1 MPGDVQAAAYQRNVE
16 TLVSKLRRRYEIQ
29 KTSSLVDSPDLT
41 THIRQIVGSRRAA
54 LETLLVLR
62 QVVSKARFSNIEQ
75 LVEIIHSAGRRL
87 VDAQPKGGSLIIASR
102 SLHHIHHIEFSVGNT
117 VRKVLHHIREE
128 YRTAAK
134 KAPEDTALS
143 ISKLV
148 YQGQPRRRGVA
159 PKSETDVDLKEDDP
173 NDPDSFARSLKP
185 VLMEAIQDVLDE
197 LETVYDSISKSAKDH
212 IHSECV
218 SRGNGGP
225 LASLIL
231 LLLAPSSEIILTI
244 GQSTTV
250 ENFLKAAAHYR
261 NFTVIVAETGP
272 S

>member
-1 MPGDVQAAAYQRNVE
+1 MG
-16 TLVSKLRRRYEIQ
+16 
-29 KTSSLVDSPDLT
+29 
-41 THIRQIVGSRRAA
+41 RA
-54 LETLLVLR
+54 
-62 QVVSKARFSNIEQ
+62 
-75 LVEIIHSAGRRL
+75 
-87 VDAQPKGGSLIIASR
+87 
-102 SLHHIHHIEFSVGNT
+102 EFSVGNT

-159 PKSETDVDLKEDDP
+159 PKSEADADLKEDDP
-173 NDPDSFARSLKP
+173 DDPEYFARSLKP
-185 VLMEAIQDVLDE
+185 VLMEAIQDVFDE

-212 IHSECV
+212 IHSEYA
-218 SRGNGGP
+218 SQDNSSDHIAHLP
-225 LASLIL
+225 LLTL
-231 LLLAPSSEIILTI
+231 PSEIILTI

>member
-1 MPGDVQAAAYQRNVE
+1 VG
-16 TLVSKLRRRYEIQ
+16 LII
-29 KTSSLVDSPDLT
+29 
-41 THIRQIVGSRRAA
+41 HIRQIVGSRRAA
-54 LETLLVLR
+54 IETLLVLR

-75 LVEIIHSAGRRL
+75 LVEVIHSAGRRL
-87 VDAQPKGGSLIIASR
+87 VEAQPKGKSLVIA
-102 SLHHIHHIEFSVGNT
+102 LCGHHDAYHTEFSVGNT

-173 NDPDSFARSLKP
+173 DDPDSFARSLKP
-185 VLMEAIQDVLDE
+185 VLMEAIQDVFDE

-218 SRGNGGP
+218 PHGGRAP
-225 LASLIL
+225 VVSLIPTPCRYLPVRSYLQLASQLRWRI
-231 LLLAPSSEIILTI
+231 SSKQRPII
-244 GQSTTV
+244 
-250 ENFLKAAAHYR
+250 
-261 NFTVIVAETGP
+261 VISP
-272 S
+272 

>member
-1 MPGDVQAAAYQRNVE
+1 MQSEKNQILDTV
-16 TLVSKLRRRYEIQ
+16 
-29 KTSSLVDSPDLT
+29 LT
-41 THIRQIVGSRRAA
+41 RIRQIVGSRRAA

-87 VDAQPKGGSLIIASR
+87 VEAQPKGKSLAVTSR
-102 SLHHIHHIEFSVGNT
+102 SPHDIDRTEFSVGNT

-159 PKSETDVDLKEDDP
+159 PKSEADVDLKEDDP
-173 NDPDSFARSLKP
+173 DDQDSFARSLKP
-185 VLMEAIQDVLDE
+185 VFMEAIQDVFDE

-218 SRGNGGP
+218 PKDGRTSTILLIPTPSRHLP
-225 LASLIL
+225 VRLYLRLASQVQWRI
-231 LLLAPSSEIILTI
+231 SSRRRPIIEI
-244 GQSTTV
+244 S
-250 ENFLKAAAHYR
+250 
-261 NFTVIVAETGP
+261 P
-272 S
+272 

>member
-1 MPGDVQAAAYQRNVE
+1 M
-16 TLVSKLRRRYEIQ
+16 LSSHRR
-29 KTSSLVDSPDLT
+29 DSPDMDY
-41 THIRQIVGSRRAA
+41 
-54 LETLLVLR
+54 
-62 QVVSKARFSNIEQ
+62 K
-75 LVEIIHSAGRRL
+75 
-87 VDAQPKGGSLIIASR
+87 
-102 SLHHIHHIEFSVGNT
+102 EFSVGNT

-134 KAPEDTALS
+134 KTPEDTSLS

-148 YQGQPRRRGVA
+148 YQGQPRRRGVTL
-159 PKSETDVDLKEDDP
+159 KSETDADLKEDDP
-173 NDPDSFARSLKP
+173 DDPDSLARGLKP
-185 VLMEAIQDVLDE
+185 VLMEAIQDVFDE
-197 LETVYDSISKSAKDH
+197 LETVYDNISKSAKDH

-218 SRGNGGP
+218 SQSSRAI
-225 LASLIL
+225 ASLIVS
-231 LLLAPSSEIILTI
+231 PSEIILTI

>member
-1 MPGDVQAAAYQRNVE
+1 MSGDVQADAYQRNVE
-16 TLVSKLRRRYEIQ
+16 ALASKLRRRYGSMSPEI
-29 KTSSLVDSPDLT
+29 LT
-41 THIRQIVGSRRAA
+41 AGFITHLRQIVGSRRAA
-54 LETLLVLR
+54 LETLFVLR

-87 VDAQPKGGSLIIASR
+87 VEAQPKGKSFTVPLSDRHNIAST
-102 SLHHIHHIEFSVGNT
+102 EFSVGNT

-173 NDPDSFARSLKP
+173 DDIDSFSRNLKP
-185 VLMEAIQDVLDE
+185 VFMEAIQDVFDE

-212 IHSECV
+212 IHSECA
-218 SRGNGGP
+218 SSDNGGP
-225 LASLIL
+225 FTLLIPFGAL
-231 LLLAPSSEIILTI
+231 
-244 GQSTTV
+244 Q
-250 ENFLKAAAHYR
+250 
-261 NFTVIVAETGP
+261 
-272 S
+272 